1 MSNHVTMKTIA
12 EVESGLQTQMNLT
25 GYKPRQLSEKW
36 RRLLPA
42 ITADIAEEGIDNAL
56 PIFPEIVAKLLAGE
70 TAKGKGILLMG
81 TTGNGKTRRLKFMSR
96 FLGIHMDDSWE
107 MVDKIRR
114 IDTLS
119 YIREVTRTDF
129 RLRDVPPRYYDLIID
144 DLGFEDEKSVSWG
157 NCRDIMERII
167 LSRYQVFPGGNKTHF
182 ATNLT
187 PAQLKARYG
196 DRNWSRLNEMCH
208 IIVMPGRDRRISQNL
223 EI

>member
-1 MSNHVTMKTIA
+1 MQNRVTMRTIA
-12 EVESGLQTQMNLT
+12 EVESGLQMQMNLP
-25 GYKPRQLSEKW
+25 GYKTRQSSEKW
-36 RRLLPA
+36 RRVYPA
-42 ITADIAEEGIDNAL
+42 ISAAIEADGIDNAL
-56 PIFPEIVAKLLAGE
+56 PIFQEIVAKLLTGE

-114 IDTLS
+114 NDTLS

-129 RLRDVPPRYYDLIID
+129 SLREVPPHYYDLIID

-208 IIVMPGRDRRISQNL
+208 IIVMPGSDRRISQNL